1 MAQTDKYGT
10 YTIINGRNQ
19 YTVVNDLEIDDDT
32 HTKIIDSICKMAQCN
47 ILINV
52 GATSPNIDSI
62 KDWIKT
68 CTREIMQML
77 INVVPEKYE
86 DLKKAVIILQC
97 YEESCMKTGFLTENQ
112 KYGLY
117 IDNMLQFKGP
127 LSEIHLSYNIPRYK
141 SAKKEFK
148 TTYDGQQAIYANKYI
163 AENQPYMD
171 KIKAKIQTY
180 DEANVSQKEFLK
192 TVLGTITDVI
202 KDYKSQNDNI
212 PQIKFELSEDD
223 NNNIYPI
230 NIKQKCSQTTAKY
243 TWCDKENEYLL
254 LFIYAIAVT
263 KFSFKE
269 IWILKRS
276 STRDAFYT
284 TMKKQ
289 ITTKFFGEIT
299 EETRPNDIEIER
311 VEVVSSCSDIICAV
325 GSLICSCI
333 TSGGTRKKTKNNT
346 KNKKQRTMKQKTRHK
361 KKYKYK
367 CMQRQL

>member
-19 YTVVNDLEIDDDT
+19 YTDVNDLEIDEET
-32 HTKIIDSICKMAQCN
+32 LKNIIDCICKIAQCN

-52 GATSPNIDSI
+52 GATTPNIESI

-68 CTREIMQML
+68 CTREIEDML

-97 YEESCMKTGFLTENQ
+97 YKESCMKPRFLRETQ

-117 IDNMLQFKGP
+117 IDRMLQFKGP
-127 LSEIHLSYNIPRYK
+127 LNEIHLSYNIPRYK
-141 SAKKEFK
+141 DAKEEFK
-148 TTYDGQQAIYANKYI
+148 NSYVGQQAIYANKYI
-163 AENQPYMD
+163 AENQTYMD
-171 KIKAKIQTY
+171 KIKTKIQTY
-180 DEANVSQKEFLK
+180 DKANVSQKEFLK
-192 TVLGTITDVI
+192 TALSSITDVI
-202 KDYKSQNDNI
+202 KDYKRQNNNI

-223 NNNIYPI
+223 NDNIYPI
-230 NIKQKCSQTTAKY
+230 NIKQNCTQTTAKY
-243 TWCDKENEYLL
+243 TWCNKENEYLL

-269 IWILKRS
+269 IWILNRS

-299 EETRPNDIEIER
+299 EETRPNEIEIER
-311 VEVVSSCSDIICAV
+311 IDVVRSCGDIICAV

-333 TSGGTRKKTKNNT
+333 AAGGTRKKKKTSTN
-346 KNKKQRTMKQKTRHK
+346 NKKQKKTPNKKTRHVK
-361 KKYKYK
+361 NYKYK
-367 CMQRQL
+367 